1 MKSPKSSEEEHYAFN
16 ATTTTP
22 TKLRLQRCVHGVYQG
37 DTSDL
42 LQGFNLNR
50 TEQMSL
56 SK

>member
-1 MKSPKSSEEEHYAFN
+1 MKSTKSSAEEHFAFN
-16 ATTTTP
+16 TTTTP
-22 TKLRLQRCVHGVYQG
+22 TELMLQRCVHGVYLV

>member
-1 MKSPKSSEEEHYAFN
+1 MKCPKSSAKEHYAFS
-16 ATTTTP
+16 TTTP
-22 TKLRLQRCVHGVYQG
+22 TELRLQKCVHGVYQG